1 MVFLFFNLF
10 LTKRSEKKCVQRQL
24 FKIKLLEKRRGHILK
39 VTLNIFEDEGYY
51 ASSINRVDW

>member
-10 LTKRSEKKCVQRQL
+10 LTKRSVKRCVKRQL

-39 VTLNIFEDEGYY
+39 VTLNIFGDEGYY
-51 ASSINRVDW
+51 ASSINRIAW